1 MKGLKWI
8 TRKHYIIS
16 GVVIM
21 LLIYIMIVIVI
32 YAFRKNNWASWD
44 AINALGQ
51 WAGILVAVLIPITAV
66 YLEKQLEKNKNEIEQ
81 KKGEI
86 KNSNVS
92 IFDEIQKIKKDIDN
106 IKNNQNNI
114 QPISNSE
121 IDKIMLKDDIY
132 KYICISMGATTK
144 EIMNKFDIEF
154 KNAKDILL
162 ELSRVEEKIS
172 VAYLSDN
179 PNDENCHWI
188 KKR

>member
-1 MKGLKWI
+1 MKKLKSI
-8 TRKHYIIS
+8 TRKHFIIS

-21 LLIYIMIVIVI
+21 ILIYIMIVIGI
-32 YAFRKNNWASWD
+32 YLFRKNNLASWD
-44 AINALGQ
+44 AINALGE
-51 WAGILVAVLIPITAV
+51 WAGILVAILIPIAAV
-66 YLEKQLEKNKNEIEQ
+66 YLEKQLEKNKDEMEQ
-81 KKGEI
+81 KKDEI
-86 KNSNVS
+86 KDSNVS
-92 IFDEIQKIKKDIDN
+92 IFDEIQIMKKDIEN
-106 IKNNQNNI
+106 IKYKQNDI

-121 IDKIMLKDDIY
+121 IDQIMLKDDIY

-154 KNAKDILL
+154 EKAKNILL

-172 VAYLSDN
+172 VAYLGDN